1 MVKKFFIASILLG
14 VCLIGYAQTTTS
26 TNNDVIALLKSSAI
40 NHQETWLD
48 NMTQA
53 LKGSSVSVDLPRGNN
68 MQQFLYQEEL
78 IDSLLIKNISDD
90 SHSLKRVFA
99 ALKKSTDSTEF
110 NYEEIEIGSI
120 EYKKVEGPKSVKID
134 SNSFIVSVNFLT
146 HSVVGNNVSDVKNEV
161 VVTWDIKTVKT
172 VKTVKVEGKKEKTTE
187 YSIRK
192 ISPVSSVVKP
202 ISFLL
207 SERKDMR
214 NAAKDKIIEWYE
226 NLPQTLDK
234 QYSEQSIS
242 EIQPVT
248 VTADDIKADLPAGQI
263 FTINNV
269 KDVVINID
277 PYQFISESDKNLY
290 TNPSASLTITP
301 SFIVTVDDSFKK
313 ADIRVEYS
321 AKEPVKPTT
330 DSVKIERRKAAESTI
345 SKLAQELSSY
355 VSVRNAE
362 QKERVENLFNSK
374 ESNIEVSYLRQNG
387 TERINTKTADKYLS
401 LLRGSS
407 LNFIEH
413 SIELQDPNW
422 ETLVVVVNQDFK
434 SKTYS
439 DYTQKKVFLTYDN
452 ENKTYIIDKIEVV
465 PNSTKK
471 Q

>member
-1 MVKKFFIASILLG
+1 MLKKLFITSLLVGASVLGFAQDPSAETKASAKTVVENSQNEMLKKMYLKLKGGKEKVKFPNKFIA
-14 VCLIGYAQTTTS
+14 
-26 TNNDVIALLKSSAI
+26 
-40 NHQETWLD
+40 
-48 NMTQA
+48 
-53 LKGSSVSVDLPRGNN
+53 
-68 MQQFLYQEEL
+68 QQFLFQENL
-78 IDSLLIKNISDD
+78 IDTLLVAKSHGLKDVFKKLCSKTNIP
-90 SHSLKRVFA
+90 
-99 ALKKSTDSTEF
+99 TEF
-110 NYEEIEIGSI
+110 TFEEINAGSI
-120 EYKKVEGPKSVKID
+120 NYKIFSEGKKQGQADTNVVIVPI
-134 SNSFIVSVNFLT
+134 SFQT
-146 HSVVGNNVSDVKNEV
+146 HTIAKDNVSDVKYKVTIKWEV
-161 VVTWDIKTVKT
+161 K
-172 VKTVKVEGKKEKTTE
+172 GEKAT
-187 YSIRK
+187 
-192 ISPVSSVVKP
+192 PVSSSAEP
-202 ISFLL
+202 INYLT
-207 SERKDMR
+207 SERMAML
-214 NAAKDKIIEWYE
+214 NAAKAKIREWYA

-248 VTADDIKADLPAGQI
+248 VTADDIKADLPAGQN

-301 SFIVTVDDSFKK
+301 SFIVTVDDSFKN
-313 ADIRVEYS
+313 ADIKVEYS
-321 AKEPVKPTT
+321 AKEPVKPTS
-330 DSVKIERRKAAESTI
+330 DKEKVARRDAAESTI

-401 LLRGSS
+401 LLKGSS
-407 LNFIEH
+407 LNFIDH

-434 SKTYS
+434 SKAYS
-439 DYTQKKVFLTYDN
+439 DYTQKKVYLTYDD

-465 PNSTKK
+465 PNSTKI

>member
-1 MVKKFFIASILLG
+1 MLKKLIITSLLVGASVLGFAQDPSAETKASAKTVVENSQIAMLKKMDLKLKGGKEKVKFPNKFIA
-14 VCLIGYAQTTTS
+14 
-26 TNNDVIALLKSSAI
+26 
-40 NHQETWLD
+40 
-48 NMTQA
+48 
-53 LKGSSVSVDLPRGNN
+53 
-68 MQQFLYQEEL
+68 QQFLFQENL
-78 IDSLLIKNISDD
+78 IDTILVAK
-90 SHSLKRVFA
+90 SHGLKDVFEKLCA
-99 ALKKSTDSTEF
+99 KTNVPTEF
-110 NYEEIEIGSI
+110 KFEGINVGSI
-120 EYKKVEGPKSVKID
+120 NYKIYSEGKKQGQADTNVVIVPI
-134 SNSFIVSVNFLT
+134 SFQT
-146 HSVVGNNVSDVKNEV
+146 HTIAKDNVSDVKYKVTIKWEV
-161 VVTWDIKTVKT
+161 K
-172 VKTVKVEGKKEKTTE
+172 GEKAT
-187 YSIRK
+187 
-192 ISPVSSVVKP
+192 PVSSSAEP
-202 ISFLL
+202 INYLT
-207 SERKDMR
+207 SERMAML
-214 NAAKDKIIEWYE
+214 NAAKDKIIEWYA

-248 VTADDIKADLPAGQI
+248 VTKDDIKADLPAGQN

-301 SFIVTVDDSFKK
+301 SFIVTVGDSFKN
-313 ADIRVEYS
+313 ADIKVEYS
-321 AKEPVKPTT
+321 AKEPVKPTS
-330 DSVKIERRKAAESTI
+330 DKEKVARRDAAESTI

-401 LLRGSS
+401 LLKGSS
-407 LNFIEH
+407 LNFIDH

-439 DYTQKKVFLTYDN
+439 DYTQKKVYLTYDD

>member
-1 MVKKFFIASILLG
+1 MLKKLFITSLLVGASVLG
-14 VCLIGYAQTTTS
+14 FAQDPSAETKASAKTVVENS
-26 TNNDVIALLKSSAI
+26 QKAMLEKMSLK
-40 NHQETWLD
+40 
-48 NMTQA
+48 
-53 LKGSSVSVDLPRGNN
+53 LKGGKEKVKFPNKFIS
-68 MQQFLYQEEL
+68 QQFLFQENL
-78 IDSLLIKNISDD
+78 IDTILAAKSHGLKDVFEKLCSKNN
-90 SHSLKRVFA
+90 VP
-99 ALKKSTDSTEF
+99 TEF
-110 NYEEIEIGSI
+110 TFEGINVGSI
-120 EYKKVEGPKSVKID
+120 NYKIYSEGKKQGQADTNVVIVPI
-134 SNSFIVSVNFLT
+134 SFQT
-146 HSVVGNNVSDVKNEV
+146 HTIAKDNVSDVKYKVTIKWEV
-161 VVTWDIKTVKT
+161 K
-172 VKTVKVEGKKEKTTE
+172 GEKAT
-187 YSIRK
+187 
-192 ISPVSSVVKP
+192 PVSSSAEP
-202 ISFLL
+202 INYLT
-207 SERKDMR
+207 SERMAML
-214 NAAKDKIIEWYE
+214 NAAKAKIREWYA

-277 PYQFISESDKNLY
+277 PYKFISESDKNLY

-301 SFIVTVDDSFKK
+301 SFIVTVDNSFKN
-313 ADIRVEYS
+313 ADIKVEYS
-321 AKEPVKPTT
+321 AKEPVKPTS
-330 DSVKIERRKAAESTI
+330 DKEKVARRDAAESTI

-401 LLRGSS
+401 LLKGSS
-407 LNFIEH
+407 LNFIDH

>member
-1 MVKKFFIASILLG
+1 MLKKLFITSLLVGASVLG
-14 VCLIGYAQTTTS
+14 FAQDPSAETKASAKTVVENS
-26 TNNDVIALLKSSAI
+26 QKAMLEKMSLK
-40 NHQETWLD
+40 
-48 NMTQA
+48 
-53 LKGSSVSVDLPRGNN
+53 LKGGKEKVKFPNKFIS
-68 MQQFLYQEEL
+68 QQFLFQENL
-78 IDSLLIKNISDD
+78 IDTILAAKSHGLKDVFEKLCSKNN
-90 SHSLKRVFA
+90 VP
-99 ALKKSTDSTEF
+99 TEF
-110 NYEEIEIGSI
+110 TFEGINVGSI
-120 EYKKVEGPKSVKID
+120 NYKIYSEGKKQGQADTNVVIVPI
-134 SNSFIVSVNFLT
+134 SFQT
-146 HSVVGNNVSDVKNEV
+146 HTIAKDNVSDVKYKVTIKWEV
-161 VVTWDIKTVKT
+161 K
-172 VKTVKVEGKKEKTTE
+172 GEKAT
-187 YSIRK
+187 
-192 ISPVSSVVKP
+192 PVSSSAEP
-202 ISFLL
+202 INYLT
-207 SERKDMR
+207 SERMAML
-214 NAAKDKIIEWYE
+214 NAAKAKIIEWYA

-242 EIQPVT
+242 ELQPVT
-248 VTADDIKADLPAGQI
+248 VTADDIKADLPAGQN

-269 KDVVINID
+269 TDVVINID

-301 SFIVTVDDSFKK
+301 SFIVTVDDSFKN
-313 ADIRVEYS
+313 ADIKVEYS
-321 AKEPVKPTT
+321 AKEPVKPTS
-330 DSVKIERRKAAESTI
+330 DKEKVARRDAAESTI

-401 LLRGSS
+401 LLKGSS
-407 LNFIEH
+407 LNFIDH

-439 DYTQKKVFLTYDN
+439 DYTQKKVYLTYDD

>member
-1 MVKKFFIASILLG
+1 MLKKLFITSLLVGASVLGFAQDPSAETKASAKTVVENSQKAMLEKMSLKLKGGKEKVKFPNKFIA
-14 VCLIGYAQTTTS
+14 
-26 TNNDVIALLKSSAI
+26 
-40 NHQETWLD
+40 
-48 NMTQA
+48 
-53 LKGSSVSVDLPRGNN
+53 
-68 MQQFLYQEEL
+68 QQFLFQENL
-78 IDSLLIKNISDD
+78 IDTILVAK
-90 SHSLKRVFA
+90 SHGLKDVFEKLCA
-99 ALKKSTDSTEF
+99 NTNVPTEF
-110 NYEEIEIGSI
+110 TFEGINVGSI
-120 EYKKVEGPKSVKID
+120 NYKIYSEGKKQGQADTNVVIVPI
-134 SNSFIVSVNFLT
+134 SFQT
-146 HSVVGNNVSDVKNEV
+146 HTIAKDNVSDVKYKVTIKWEV
-161 VVTWDIKTVKT
+161 K
-172 VKTVKVEGKKEKTTE
+172 GEKAT
-187 YSIRK
+187 
-192 ISPVSSVVKP
+192 PVLSSAEP
-202 ISFLL
+202 INYLT
-207 SERKDMR
+207 SERMAML
-214 NAAKDKIIEWYE
+214 NAAKAKIIEWYA

-248 VTADDIKADLPAGQI
+248 VTADDIKADLPAGQN

-301 SFIVTVDDSFKK
+301 SFIVTVDDSFKN
-313 ADIRVEYS
+313 ADIKVEYS
-321 AKEPVKPTT
+321 AKEPVKPTS
-330 DSVKIERRKAAESTI
+330 DKEKVARRDAAESTI

-401 LLRGSS
+401 LLKGSS
-407 LNFIEH
+407 LNFIDH

-434 SKTYS
+434 SKAYS
-439 DYTQKKVFLTYDN
+439 DYTQKKVYLTYDD

-465 PNSTKK
+465 PNSTKI

>member
-1 MVKKFFIASILLG
+1 MLKKLFITSLLVGASVLGFAQDPSAETKASAKTVVENSQKAMLEKMSLKLKGGKEKVKFPNKFIA
-14 VCLIGYAQTTTS
+14 
-26 TNNDVIALLKSSAI
+26 
-40 NHQETWLD
+40 
-48 NMTQA
+48 
-53 LKGSSVSVDLPRGNN
+53 
-68 MQQFLYQEEL
+68 QQFLFQENL
-78 IDSLLIKNISDD
+78 IDTILVAK
-90 SHSLKRVFA
+90 SHGLKDVFEKLCA
-99 ALKKSTDSTEF
+99 NTNVPTEF
-110 NYEEIEIGSI
+110 TFEGINVGSI
-120 EYKKVEGPKSVKID
+120 NYKIYSEGKKQGQADTNVVIVPI
-134 SNSFIVSVNFLT
+134 SFQT
-146 HSVVGNNVSDVKNEV
+146 HTIAKDNVSDVKYKVTIKWEV
-161 VVTWDIKTVKT
+161 K
-172 VKTVKVEGKKEKTTE
+172 GEKAT
-187 YSIRK
+187 
-192 ISPVSSVVKP
+192 PVSSSAEP
-202 ISFLL
+202 INYLT
-207 SERKDMR
+207 SERMAML

-407 LNFIEH
+407 LNFIDH

-439 DYTQKKVFLTYDN
+439 DYTQKKVYLTYDD

>member
-1 MVKKFFIASILLG
+1 MLKKLFITSLLVGASVLGFAQDPSAETKASAKTVVENSQKAMLEKMSLKLKGGKEKIKFPNKFIA
-14 VCLIGYAQTTTS
+14 
-26 TNNDVIALLKSSAI
+26 
-40 NHQETWLD
+40 
-48 NMTQA
+48 
-53 LKGSSVSVDLPRGNN
+53 
-68 MQQFLYQEEL
+68 QQFLFQENL
-78 IDSLLIKNISDD
+78 IDTILVAK
-90 SHSLKRVFA
+90 SHGLKDVFEKLCA
-99 ALKKSTDSTEF
+99 NTNVPTEF
-110 NYEEIEIGSI
+110 TFEGINVGSI
-120 EYKKVEGPKSVKID
+120 NYKIYSEGKKQGQADTNVVIVPI
-134 SNSFIVSVNFLT
+134 SFQT
-146 HSVVGNNVSDVKNEV
+146 HTIAKDNVSDVKYKVTIKWEV
-161 VVTWDIKTVKT
+161 K
-172 VKTVKVEGKKEKTTE
+172 GEKA
-187 YSIRK
+187 I
-192 ISPVSSVVKP
+192 PVLSSAEP
-202 ISFLL
+202 INYLT
-207 SERKDMR
+207 SERMAML
-214 NAAKDKIIEWYE
+214 NAAKAKIIEWYA

-248 VTADDIKADLPAGQI
+248 VTADDIKADLPAGQN

-301 SFIVTVDDSFKK
+301 SFIVTVDDSFKN
-313 ADIRVEYS
+313 ADIKVEYS
-321 AKEPVKPTT
+321 AKEPVKPTS
-330 DSVKIERRKAAESTI
+330 DKEKVARRDAAESAI

-401 LLRGSS
+401 LLKGSS
-407 LNFIEH
+407 LNFIDH

-434 SKTYS
+434 SKAYS
-439 DYTQKKVFLTYDN
+439 DYTQKKVYLTYDD

-465 PNSTKK
+465 PNSTKI